1 MIVGNAGSTNNTLSV
16 RNEGVLEIGQDLVV
30 NAGNKLELASGGHIE
45 IDGDMTVESAT
56 LAGEGTVQFGDGMNT
71 LSISGSNTVVSSAL
85 VFDGGAGEDS
95 LFLSDQLLSV
105 TTLSGQYVDFE
116 AINLIGSLL
125 SGNGSVGLTNGSVN
139 ISDTRLELNGVLT
152 VEGELSLADVELIVD
167 LGVGRLAA
175 AGTNAVDVSS
185 VKAEVTVLPDQE
197 VYNLTNSIISAGGEV
212 LGWSDGESIINENY
226 LLYDFSFSTASN
238 SVDVVSTP
246 VDGDTLSSTLA
257 YAGSEGVRAG
267 FNGMKNTVF
276 TRTRQ
281 LRRNLVATQHLL
293 PSAPAEE
300 APEGV
305 LGPGERN
312 VIFSTHLWMQ
322 YFNGEGEHDALGVS
336 DGFRMYNSGSSI
348 GLDRLVGDAL
358 IVGINYTH
366 TLSDARADNGDAV
379 DAETFWFGAYG
390 EWVSRD
396 GLYVDALAAYGKTDY
411 NTLRLETDYSGR
423 ADYGGDS
430 LGAYVD
436 VGQYYYIDR
445 LSLAPYAGLHVLA
458 VSAESHTET
467 ESGGGTLQVDEDE
480 RSWIESAVGLK
491 ARYRMDTGLGRIQT
505 LLYAEWLHDLDQE
518 DVQTVLSDG
527 TAPSVG
533 LAVVSPDADIFNTG
547 LGLSWFRSDFME
559 VGIGYQGRFSEHYE
573 EHTGSLMLDVMF

>member
-1 MIVGNAGSTNNTLSV
+1 
-16 RNEGVLEIGQDLVV
+16 
-30 NAGNKLELASGGHIE
+30 
-45 IDGDMTVESAT
+45 
-56 LAGEGTVQFGDGMNT
+56 
-71 LSISGSNTVVSSAL
+71 
-85 VFDGGAGEDS
+85 
-95 LFLSDQLLSV
+95 
-105 TTLSGQYVDFE
+105 
-116 AINLIGSLL
+116 
-125 SGNGSVGLTNGSVN
+125 
-139 ISDTRLELNGVLT
+139 
-152 VEGELSLADVELIVD
+152 
-167 LGVGRLAA
+167 
-175 AGTNAVDVSS
+175 
-185 VKAEVTVLPDQE
+185 
-197 VYNLTNSIISAGGEV
+197 
-212 LGWSDGESIINENY
+212 
-226 LLYDFSFSTASN
+226 
-238 SVDVVSTP
+238 
-246 VDGDTLSSTLA
+246 
-257 YAGSEGVRAG
+257 
-267 FNGMKNTVF
+267 
-276 TRTRQ
+276 
-281 LRRNLVATQHLL
+281 
-293 PSAPAEE
+293 
-300 APEGV
+300 
-305 LGPGERN
+305 
-312 VIFSTHLWMQ
+312 
-322 YFNGEGEHDALGVS
+322 
-336 DGFRMYNSGSSI
+336 MYNSGSSI